1 MQGLSGGLFSKRG
14 KIFSACGLHGGFAFS
29 DAFYGQAFVGGG
41 AYDGHAHRCG
51 ALHAHTRQNLY
62 EAVNTAIESRSA
74 VTDYLAQRISFGA
87 ECFAKI
93 GDSTDRAS
101 ELLAEKNS
109 SRIDISETVCRK
121 ICGECRNRDF
131 CCKSDENRIRAA
143 FVPCEKLLLAKGF
156 ITVPELP
163 RCIES
168 CTKKLRSPSL

>member
-1 MQGLSGGLFSKRG
+1 MK
-14 KIFSACGLHGGFAFS
+14 
-29 DAFYGQAFVGGG
+29 
-41 AYDGHAHRCG
+41 
-51 ALHAHTRQNLY
+51 
-62 EAVNTAIESRSA
+62 AVNTAIESRSA
-74 VTDYLAQRISFGA
+74 VTDYLARRISFGA

-109 SRIDISETVCRK
+109 SRIDISETVCEK

-143 FVPCEKLLLAKGF
+143 FVPCEKLLLGKGF

-168 CTKKLRSPSL
+168 CTKKAEIAELMKRLFSSTRAATFLSPAFMTESLKFRPKM